1 MSIASSPEQITPISK
16 GAKIPN
22 TQLTKV
28 DGKNASLPAILNNH
42 PAVLIFY
49 RGSW

>member
-1 MSIASSPEQITPISK
+1 MQVAPTAEQITPIQVGS
-16 GAKIPN
+16 IVPN
-22 TQLTKV
+22 GSLTTMDGQLT
-28 DGKNASLPAILNNH
+28 SLHDVINNK